1 MATIYYSLSRKTIG
15 EKQQV
20 YVRFAHGKIGQ
31 RAKTSIFVNPKY
43 WDEKEGRIIIP
54 KIRAISA
61 ELQRVVEELRAAQE
75 KLDALSKE
83 ILEKFFAD
91 PNVVDGW
98 LKSVVEKDSTPSVEA
113 MAFFDVWDLFIRTK
127 NVGSGRKNSYR
138 SLVNILKRFE
148 AVKRER
154 NKNFALSLDTFS
166 PLLLEEVED
175 FLRNEPSYVAKYPH
189 LYKSICDAEVRCSR
203 SGNSTNLRLSMLR
216 AFFRWSV
223 NRGLTENN
231 PFNHYSIKQS
241 VFGTPIYIS
250 KEERDEL
257 LKFPMPTESLAVVRD
272 IFVFQ
277 CCIGCRVGDLL
288 KLKKANVIDGAI
300 EYIAGKTADN
310 RPLTVRVPLNSVAL
324 GILDRYK
331 EFKGDK
337 LLPFISSQKYNDYI
351 KKCFKVAGITR
362 FVTTLDKHTG
372 KPIQIPIC
380 DIASSHMARRAFVGN
395 LYRQVQDPNLISAL
409 SGHTEGSKA
418 FARYRAIDEDLKRK
432 TVKLLE

>member
-1 MATIYYSLSRKTIG
+1 MATIYYSLSRKLVG
-15 EKQQV
+15 ERQQI
-20 YVRFAHGKIGQ
+20 YVRFVHGKIDQ
-31 RAKTSIFVNPKY
+31 RAKTSIFIQPKY
-43 WDEKEGRIIIP
+43 WDSKGGKIAIP
-54 KIRAISA
+54 KIRVVSA
-61 ELQRVVEELRAAQE
+61 ELQQIIEELRATQE
-75 KLDALSKE
+75 KLDDLSKE
-83 ILEKFFAD
+83 ILDRFFTDAD
-91 PNVVDGW
+91 ISDYW
-98 LKSVVEKDSTPSVEA
+98 LKSIIDKDSTPSVEV
-113 MAFFDVWDLFIRTK
+113 MTFFEVWDLFIRTK
-127 NVGSGRKNSYR
+127 SVGSGRKKGYS
-138 SLVNILKRFE
+138 SLVIILKRFE
-148 AVKRER
+148 AIKRQIY
-154 NKNFALSLDTFS
+154 KKFTLSFDTFT

-189 LYKSICDAEVRCSR
+189 LYKGICDAEVRCSR
-203 SGNSTNLRLSMLR
+203 SGNSTNMRLSMLR

-223 NRGLTENN
+223 SRGLTENN
-231 PFNHYSIKQS
+231 PFNRYSIKQS

-257 LKFPMPTESLAVVRD
+257 LNCPMPTESLAVVRD

-288 KLKKANVIDGAI
+288 KLKKTNVIDGAI

-310 RPLTVRVPLNSVAL
+310 RPLTVRVPLNNVAL

-331 EFKGDK
+331 EYEGDK

-362 FVTTLDKHTG
+362 VVTTLDKHTG

-395 LYRQVQDPNLISAL
+395 LYSQVQDPNLISAL